1 MKTKLLYK
9 MKNKRQTKKAFEQP
23 QAFVIEL
30 NTYQSILT
38 GSFVGSSDI
47 VNYDPEDD
55 SDNWN

>member
-1 MKTKLLYK
+1 

-30 NTYQSILT
+30 DTYQSILT
-38 GSFVGSSDI
+38 GSDVKSLSI
-47 VNYDPEDD
+47 NPYETEDD